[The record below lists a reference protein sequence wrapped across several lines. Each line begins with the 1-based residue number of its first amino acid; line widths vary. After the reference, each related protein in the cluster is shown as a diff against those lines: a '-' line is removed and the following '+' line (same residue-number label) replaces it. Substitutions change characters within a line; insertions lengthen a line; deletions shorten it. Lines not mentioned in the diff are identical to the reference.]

1 MSTVNIKEHLK
12 LSLIYTAVAAV
23 PPVLQ
28 VLIQPIIE
36 GSNRLNATDFAQIGM
51 AEMVTSLAFTVS
63 LFSMG
68 NALSRFFYDV
78 NDDRKAYNSM
88 VSSVFSSIIFRG
100 FLLLILAFV
109 FRNHIGNL
117 FSQENLRNFS
127 VYGFAAIIT
136 GINRSINIS
145 AATLYRNE
153 KRVRAF
159 IIVNLA
165 TAIVRTAFQ
174 LIGLFYYE
182 MSFLGYVYGSAVGSS
197 IVALG
202 VLAYSYRTSGFRY
215 DRVLLGSMNRFAWP
229 LFQYGVLTWGLTF
242 ADKYFMERFPADLGI
257 YFTAVNFALG
267 MQIIMQGMQGAT
279 QPEIFRYMKEG
290 IAKREDDIRSLSNM
304 LMAQSQAIIAIAILP
319 VMLYL
324 TLFYETDV
332 KLASAFIALIFIR
345 YIPRTQYII
354 FSFVVY
360 YQKKTQFFLYLNLV
374 TLTVN
379 IILNLLLIPHFFI
392 YGAVISIMVSD
403 ILQVLGAYFY
413 SRKISPIR
421 WNLSKLLYSPLIC
434 VTLVI
439 IFEIIKETFSLN
451 IYISASASVIVLITS
466 LLILYRR
473 DISGFLKRI

>member
-1 MSTVNIKEHLK
+1 MRSVNVREHLK
-12 LSLIYTAVAAV
+12 LSLIYSAVAAV

-36 GSNRLNATDFAQIGM
+36 GSNRLSATDFAQIGM
-51 AEMVTSLAFTVS
+51 SEMVTSLAFTVS

-88 VSSVFSSIIFRG
+88 VSSVYSSILLRG
-100 FLLLILAFV
+100 LLLIILAFI
-109 FRNHIGNL
+109 FRNHIGGL
-117 FSQENLRNFS
+117 FTQEGLRNFS
-127 VYGFAAIIT
+127 TYGFAAIIT

-182 MSFLGYVYGSAVGSS
+182 MSFLGYVYGSAIGSS

-202 VLAYSYRTSGFRY
+202 VLIYSYRTSGFRY
-215 DRVLLGSMNRFAWP
+215 DKVLLASMNRFAWP

-242 ADKYFMERFPADLGI
+242 ADKYFMERFPTDLGI

-267 MQIIMQGMQGAT
+267 MQIIMQGLQGAT

-290 IAKREDDIRSLSNM
+290 IAKREDEIRSLSNM
-304 LMAQSQAIIAIAILP
+304 LMAQSQALIAITIIP

-345 YIPRTQYII
+345 YIPRTQYVI

-360 YQKKTQFFLYLNLV
+360 YEKKTRFFLYLNMV

-379 IILNLLLIPHFFI
+379 ILLNLILIPRLLI

-413 SRKISPIR
+413 SQKISPIR

-434 VTLVI
+434 VALVI
-439 IFEIIKETFSLN
+439 IFEITKETFSLN
-451 IYISASASVIVLITS
+451 DYVSATASVAVLIAS
-466 LLILYRR
+466 LLILYRK
-473 DISGFLKRI
+473 DISRFLNRL